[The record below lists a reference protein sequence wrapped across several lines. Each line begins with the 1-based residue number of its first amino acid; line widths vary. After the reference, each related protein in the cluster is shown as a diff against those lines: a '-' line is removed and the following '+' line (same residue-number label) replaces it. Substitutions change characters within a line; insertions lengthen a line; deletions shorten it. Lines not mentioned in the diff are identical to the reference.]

1 MQRSAAMWWT
11 FFFFN
16 EHVSLESAKPKRPT
30 HSCAFQVGLLLRAQS
45 DSWIES
51 SPAGKAFW

>member
-16 EHVSLESAKPKRPT
+16 EHVSLESTKPKRPT
-30 HSCAFQVGLLLRAQS
+30 HSCAFQVSLLL
-45 DSWIES
+45 
-51 SPAGKAFW
+51 

>member
-16 EHVSLESAKPKRPT
+16 EHVSAKPKRPT
-30 HSCAFQVGLLLRAQS
+30 HSCAFQVGLLLRAPS